1 MIADPLG
8 WLFGQIVRVRNARYD
23 MGRAEIRR
31 LRLPVISVGNISVGG
46 SGKTPF
52 VQTLGRWL
60 NLQGIAFDIL
70 SRGYGR
76 ISQGVLQVDTGS
88 ASGTG
93 QQTALRSATPG
104 QETELRSPKLAGE
117 AALYGDEPLLLAR
130 TLQAPVFVG
139 EDRYEAGLAAEAFA
153 ARSARPARVH
163 ILDDGFQHRR
173 LHRDFDLVLMGH
185 GDLRGGLLP
194 FGRLRE
200 PLSSLARANAVAAP
214 EELAALLSEPN
225 IWHIRRRLVL
235 HEPAPTRPLAF
246 CGLARPRQ
254 FWQALGDIGIYPV
267 GTYAFGDHH
276 RYTAKDVALLQRLA
290 RQHEANGFLTT
301 EKDLV
306 KLDGAGLAPITAP
319 ALMIEVE
326 NANAR
331 FTGMLEAAGVK

>member
-8 WLFGQIVRVRNARYD
+8 WLFGQIVRMRNARYD
-23 MGRAEIRR
+23 GGRAPIQR

-60 NLQGIAFDIL
+60 NVQGIGFDIL

-76 ISQGVLQVDTGS
+76 ISQGVLRVD
-88 ASGTG
+88 ASGD
-93 QQTALRSATPG
+93 
-104 QETELRSPKLAGE
+104 

-130 TLQAPVFVG
+130 SLGAPVFVG

-153 ARSARPARVH
+153 GQSERPARVH
-163 ILDDGFQHRR
+163 ILDDGFQHRQ
-173 LHRDFDLVLMGH
+173 LHRDFDLVLLANR
-185 GDLRGGLLP
+185 DLRGCLLP

-200 PLSSLARANAVAAP
+200 PLSSLARAQAVAAP
-214 EELAALLSEPN
+214 EELAALLAEPN

-246 CGLARPRQ
+246 CGLAQPGQ
-254 FWQALGDIGIYPV
+254 FWQALNDIGIYPV
-267 GTYAFGDHH
+267 GTYAFGDHNL
-276 RYTAKDVALLQRLA
+276 YNAKDIALLQRLA

-306 KLDGAGLAPITAP
+306 KLDGVGLKPITAP
-319 ALMIEVE
+319 ALVIEVE

>member
-1 MIADPLG
+1 MIADPMA

-23 MGRAEIRR
+23 AGQAPIQR
-31 LRLPVISVGNISVGG
+31 LRLPVISIGNLSVGG

-60 NLQGIAFDIL
+60 NLQGIGFDIL

-76 ISQGVLQVDTGS
+76 KSQGVLQVDCEGS
-88 ASGTG
+88 A
-93 QQTALRSATPG
+93 
-104 QETELRSPKLAGE
+104 KI
-117 AALYGDEPLLLAR
+117 YGDEPLLLAR
-130 TLQAPVFVG
+130 TLKAPVFVG
-139 EDRYEAGLAAEAFA
+139 EDRYEAGLAAEAFGA
-153 ARSARPARVH
+153 QSARPPRVH

-173 LHRDFDLVLMGH
+173 LHRDFDLVLLANR
-185 GDLRGGLLP
+185 DLRGRLLP

-200 PLSSLARANAVAAP
+200 PLSSLARAHAVAAP

-246 CGLARPRQ
+246 CGLAEPRQ
-254 FWQALGDIGIYPV
+254 FWQSLADIGIYPV

-276 RYTAKDVALLQRLA
+276 HYSAKDIALLQRLA
-290 RQHEANGFLTT
+290 RQHDANGFLTT

-306 KLDGAGLAPITAP
+306 KLDGAELTPMTAP
-319 ALMIEVE
+319 ALVIEVE

>member
-1 MIADPLG
+1 MIADPLA
-8 WLFGQIVRVRNARYD
+8 WLFGQMVQARNARYD
-23 MGRAEIRR
+23 TGRAEVRR

-76 ISQGVLQVDTGS
+76 ISRGVLQVDT
-88 ASGTG
+88 
-93 QQTALRSATPG
+93 
-104 QETELRSPKLAGE
+104 AGE

-139 EDRYEAGLAAEAFA
+139 EDRYEAGLAAEAHA
-153 ARSARPARVH
+153 ARSGRPTRVH

-173 LHRDFDLVLMGH
+173 LHRDFDLVLMAPR
-185 GDLRGGLLP
+185 DLRGSLLP

-200 PLSSLARANAVAAP
+200 PLSSLARAHAVAAP

-246 CGLARPRQ
+246 CGLAQPGQ

-276 RYTAKDVALLQRLA
+276 RYAAKDIALLQRLA

-306 KLDGAGLAPITAP
+306 NSMRQG
-319 ALMIEVE
+319 
-326 NANAR
+326 
-331 FTGMLEAAGVK
+331 

>member
-1 MIADPLG
+1 MIGDPLA

-23 MGRAEIRR
+23 SGRAPVQR
-31 LRLPVISVGNISVGG
+31 LKLPVISVGNISVGG

-76 ISQGVLQVDTGS
+76 ISEGVLRVD
-88 ASGTG
+88 A
-93 QQTALRSATPG
+93 
-104 QETELRSPKLAGE
+104 AGGAAND

-130 TLQAPVFVG
+130 SLKAPVFVG

-153 ARSARPARVH
+153 ARAANPARVH

-173 LHRDFDLVLMGH
+173 LHRDFDLVLLANR
-185 GDLRGGLLP
+185 DLRGSLLP

-214 EELAALLSEPN
+214 EELAALLAEPN

-235 HEPAPTRPLAF
+235 HEPAATRPLAF
-246 CGLARPRQ
+246 CGLAHPGQ
-254 FWQALGDIGIYPV
+254 FWQALNDIGIYPV

-276 RYTAKDVALLQRLA
+276 HYNAKDIALLQRLA

-306 KLDGAGLAPITAP
+306 KLDEAGLEPLSAPS
-319 ALMIEVE
+319 LVIEVE

-331 FTGMLEAAGVK
+331 FTGMLEAAGVR